1 MIRVPKPRAHGR
13 PHDSDGA
20 EARKTI
26 WLISFTDLMSL
37 LLAFFVLMFSMAEPQ
52 AQRWAKMAQGLSARS
67 TATRP
72 SDAQPVLSTAFNAA
86 TLEAESSI
94 NLDYLG
100 ALLHGQV
107 ADMPELAGVQVTR
120 EDDRVVIGLSSDVL
134 FEKNAPMF
142 SPRGRRVLYLL
153 GAVVGRIGNR
163 IEVVG
168 HAERED
174 VPPELAWERSL
185 GRAVAVSMALREHG
199 YRRELVA
206 RTSMGRLLRT
216 DTAGPRVDIVVRE
229 QKE

>member
-1 MIRVPKPRAHGR
+1 MIRVPKIAKPDA
-13 PHDSDGA
+13 DGA
-20 EARKTI
+20 AARKTI

-37 LLAFFVLMFSMAEPQ
+37 MLAFFVLMFSMSEPQ
-52 AQRWAKMAQGLSARS
+52 VQRWTQLAQGLSARS
-67 TATRP
+67 TAARP
-72 SDAQPVLSTAFNAA
+72 SEAAPVPVSAFNAA
-86 TLEAESSI
+86 AIETQAAI

-107 ADMPELAGVQVTR
+107 ADMAELAGVQVTR
-120 EDDRVVIGLSSDVL
+120 EDDRVVIGLPGDLL
-134 FEKNAPMF
+134 FERNAPMF

-174 VPPELAWERSL
+174 VSPDHAWERAL

-199 YRRELVA
+199 YQRELVA
-206 RTSMGRLLRT
+206 RTGMSRLLRT

>member
-1 MIRVPKPRAHGR
+1 MIRVPKPVPPDAQ
-13 PHDSDGA
+13 GA
-20 EARKTI
+20 AARKTI

-37 LLAFFVLMFSMAEPQ
+37 LLAFFVLMFSMSEPQ
-52 AQRWAKMAQGLSARS
+52 VQRWTKMAQGLSARS

-72 SDAQPVLSTAFNAA
+72 SDAQPVPAAAFNAA
-86 TLEAESSI
+86 TIETESAI

-107 ADMPELAGVQVTR
+107 AESAELTGVQVVR
-120 EDDRVVIGLSSDVL
+120 EDDRVVIGLPGEVL

-174 VPPELAWERSL
+174 VPAEQAWERSL

-206 RTSMGRLLRT
+206 RTAMGRLLRT
-216 DTAGPRVDIVVRE
+216 DIAGPRVDIVVRE
-229 QKE
+229 TKE

>member
-1 MIRVPKPRAHGR
+1 MIRVPKLPVAEGR
-13 PHDSDGA
+13 DDA
-20 EARKTI
+20 ARKTT

-37 LLAFFVLMFSMAEPQ
+37 MLAFFVLMFSMAEPQ
-52 AQRWAKMAQGLSARS
+52 VQRWSKMAQGLSARS

-72 SDAQPVLSTAFNAA
+72 SDAPPVPSAAFNAA
-86 TLEAESSI
+86 SIEAQSAI

-107 ADMPELAGVQVTR
+107 ADSPELAGVQVVR
-120 EDDRVVIGLSSDVL
+120 EDDRVVIGLPGDVL
-134 FEKNAPMF
+134 FEQNAPMF

-168 HAERED
+168 HAEREA
-174 VPPELAWERSL
+174 VPPEQAWERSL

-199 YRRELVA
+199 YRRDLVA
-206 RTSMGRLLRT
+206 RTGMGRRLPT
-216 DTAGPRVDIVVRE
+216 DIAGPRIDIVVRE

>member
-1 MIRVPKPRAHGR
+1 MIRPPRPFASET
-13 PHDSDGA
+13 DA
-20 EARKTI
+20 AAARKTI

-37 LLAFFVLMFSMAEPQ
+37 LLAFFVLMFSMSEPQ
-52 AQRWAKMAQGLSARS
+52 VQRWEKMAHGLSTRS

-72 SDAQPVLSTAFNAA
+72 SDAPPVPSAAFNAA
-86 TLEAESSI
+86 TIETEAAV

-107 ADMPELAGVQVTR
+107 ADSVELAGVQVVR
-120 EDDRVVIGLSSDVL
+120 EDDRVVIGLPGELL
-134 FEKNAPMF
+134 FERGAPVF

-174 VPPELAWERSL
+174 VPADRAWERSL

-206 RTSMGRLLRT
+206 RTGMGRLLRT
-216 DTAGPRVDIVVRE
+216 DTGGPRVDIVVRE
-229 QKE
+229 QRG

>member
-1 MIRVPKPRAHGR
+1 MIRVPKPAVPDVR
-13 PHDSDGA
+13 GA

-26 WLISFTDLMSL
+26 WLVSFTDLMSL
-37 LLAFFVLMFSMAEPQ
+37 LLAFFVLMFSMTEPQ
-52 AQRWAKMAQGLSARS
+52 VQRWTKMAQGLSTRS
-67 TATRP
+67 TATGP
-72 SDAQPVLSTAFNAA
+72 SDAPPVPSAAFNAA
-86 TLEAESSI
+86 TIETELAI

-107 ADMPELAGVQVTR
+107 AESAELAGVQVVR
-120 EDDRVVIGLSSDVL
+120 EDDRVVIGLPGEVL

-174 VPPELAWERSL
+174 VPADRAWERSL
-185 GRAVAVSMALREHG
+185 GRAVAVAQALREHG

-206 RTSMGRLLRT
+206 RTAMGRLLRT
-216 DTAGPRVDIVVRE
+216 DIAGPRVDIVVRE
-229 QKE
+229 TKE

>member
-1 MIRVPKPRAHGR
+1 MIRLPKLPRCEDR
-13 PHDSDGA
+13 GA
-20 EARKTI
+20 AGRKTI
-26 WLISFTDLMSL
+26 WLVSFTDLISL
-37 LLAFFVLMFSMAEPQ
+37 LLAFFVLMFSMSEPQ
-52 AQRWAKMAQGLSARS
+52 VQRWTKMAQGLSARS

-72 SDAQPVLSTAFNAA
+72 SDLPPVLAAPFNAA
-86 TLEAESSI
+86 TIEAQSTV

-100 ALLHGQV
+100 ALLHGQLAEV
-107 ADMPELAGVQVTR
+107 PDLAGVTVTR
-120 EDDRVVIGLSSDVL
+120 EDDRVVIGLPGEVL
-134 FEKNAPMF
+134 FEKDAPMF

-174 VPPELAWERSL
+174 VPAGAAWDRSL
-185 GRAVAVSMALREHG
+185 ARAVAVSMALREHG
-199 YRRELVA
+199 YRRDLVA
-206 RTSMGRLLRT
+206 RTGMGRLLRT

>member
-1 MIRVPKPRAHGR
+1 MIRVPRLPTSEA
-13 PHDSDGA
+13 DGA
-20 EARKTI
+20 AARKTI
-26 WLISFTDLMSL
+26 WLLSFTDLMSL
-37 LLAFFVLMFSMAEPQ
+37 LLAFFVLMFSMTEPQ
-52 AQRWAKMAQGLSARS
+52 VQRWAKLAQGLSTRS

-72 SDAQPVLSTAFNAA
+72 SDVAPVPSAAFNAA
-86 TLEAESSI
+86 TIETESSI

-107 ADMPELAGVQVTR
+107 ADAAELAGVQVVR
-120 EDDRVVIGLSSDVL
+120 EDDRVVIALPGEVL
-134 FEKNAPMF
+134 FEKDAPVF

-163 IEVVG
+163 TEVVG

-174 VPPELAWERSL
+174 GPAGQAWERSL

-206 RTSMGRLLRT
+206 RTGMGRLLRT
-216 DTAGPRVDIVVRE
+216 DLAGPRVDIVVRE
-229 QKE
+229 WKE